1 MISELA
7 TFYADLQNI
16 VRTAASTDLTY
27 TASAFLDEVGRRLA
41 DAEEVDALV
50 SGHYEGSAPR
60 SAKKVALDA
69 YDFGDEEGHVV
80 LALTDYHSTDEIQTL
95 TGSEAKRKFGMLE
108 GFLEAALSGAF
119 EGLLEES
126 SDAFQVVSELRERQA
141 STFKYR
147 LYLLTNAKLSST
159 AKAIE
164 STEIN
169 GVTVEFHLWD
179 LERFRKVEA
188 SSLGREEIDIDLTEW
203 APHGVPCLKASADS
217 AEVDT
222 YLAVL
227 PGAMLAGIYRK
238 YGGRVLEANVRSF
251 LSVRGNVNKGIR
263 GTILQQPEMFLAYN
277 NGISATAT
285 AVRTS
290 EHKGVRSLTNLKDL
304 QIVNGGQ
311 TTASLFYVDKDEKA
325 ADLAN
330 VFVQMK
336 LIVIDPEAAAE
347 VVPKVSR
354 YANTQNR
361 VSEADFFSNHPFH
374 VRMEEKSRRI
384 LTPAKAGTHFQT
396 KWYYERT
403 RGQYL
408 NEKAKV
414 TAAQGKRFE
423 AENPRGQLITKT
435 DAAKYLVSWSQLP
448 HVVSAGAQKNFL
460 AFAKDIAE
468 KWAKDDT
475 RFSDDFY
482 RTLVAKG
489 ILFNSVRSMVQQSEW
504 YSSGYLAN
512 IVTYT
517 MAKLANL
524 IEGAS
529 GKSDLNFA
537 RIWSEQAV
545 PEDLLRAIEP
555 IAFAVF
561 SVLTDD
567 ARPVVNVTE
576 WAKREKCWDQVK
588 ALEIPL
594 TSDLRSFMVDSE
606 ASHAKNRDSK
616 REQRV
621 DNGIQAQIEVMNR
634 GPRYWVNLRHFGRT
648 TRSIT
653 PKEMSVLNFGTGE
666 SGRPPSEAQAKLLMQ
681 LSERLESEGFAGN

>member
-1 MISELA
+1 MSELDV
-7 TFYADLQNI
+7 FYTDLQNT
-16 VRTAASTDLTY
+16 VRTAASTDQTY
-27 TASAFLDEVGRRLA
+27 TASAFVDEVGRRLA
-41 DAEEVDALV
+41 DAEEVDALAP
-50 SGHYEGSAPR
+50 GHYEGSAPR
-60 SAKKVALDA
+60 TAKKLAMDA

-80 LALTDYHSTDEIQTL
+80 LALTDYYATDDVQTL
-95 TGSEAKRKFGMLE
+95 TGSAAKRQFGMLE
-108 GFLEAALSGAF
+108 GFLETALSGGF
-119 EGLLEES
+119 EGHLEES
-126 SDAFQVVSELRERQA
+126 SDAYQVVSELRERRSA
-141 STFKYR
+141 TFKYR

-159 AKAIE
+159 AKAFE
-164 STEIN
+164 STEID
-169 GVTVEFHLWD
+169 GATVEYHLWD

-203 APHGVPCLKASADS
+203 APDGVPFLKAATES

-285 AVRTS
+285 EVRTR
-290 EHKGVRSLTNLKDL
+290 ELGGLQTLTNLKDL

-325 ADLAN
+325 ADLSS

-336 LIVIDPEAAAE
+336 LIVIDQEAAAE

-408 NEKAKV
+408 NEKAKI
-414 TAAQGKRFE
+414 TAAQAKRFE

-435 DAAKYLVSWSQLP
+435 DAAKYLVSWNQLP
-448 HVVSAGAQKNFL
+448 HIVSAGAQKNFL
-460 AFAKDIAE
+460 AFAKDVAE
-468 KWAKDDT
+468 NWSKDDT

-489 ILFNSVRSMVQQSEW
+489 ILFNSVRALVQKSDW

-517 MAKLANL
+517 MAKVSNL
-524 IEGAS
+524 VRGTN
-529 GKSDLNFA
+529 GRSDLDFA

-545 PEDLLRAIEP
+545 PDVLLSAVEP
-555 IAFAVF
+555 IARGVF
-561 SVLTDD
+561 SVLTADD
-567 ARPVVNVTE
+567 RPVVNVTE
-576 WAKREKCWDQVK
+576 WAKREKCWDQVRS
-588 ALEIPL
+588 LNFPL
-594 TSDLRSFMVDSE
+594 TSDLRKYVIDPE
-606 ASHAKNRDSK
+606 ASSANQRESK
-616 REQRV
+616 KEQRV
-621 DNGIQAQIEVMNR
+621 DNGIQAQIDVMNL

-653 PKEMSVLNFGTGE
+653 PKEASVLNFGTGE

-681 LSERLESEGFAGN
+681 LSERLESEGFVGK